1 MNTQRSRCPINLT
14 VELLGDAWSLLIIRD
29 LMFTDRRHFR
39 DLLRMDEK
47 ISSSVLATRLDR
59 LVAAGL
65 LARTDD
71 PTHSQKV
78 IYTLTESGIDL
89 LPVIAQLG
97 IWGRRHQ
104 PASGDLSVQ
113 AAALDEGGDT
123 AIAAVRADLRR
134 EHLLR
139 G

>member
-1 MNTQRSRCPINLT
+1 MNTQRSQCPINLT
-14 VELLGDAWSLLIIRD
+14 VELLGDVWSLLIIRD

-65 LARTDD
+65 LMRTDD

-78 IYTLTESGIDL
+78 VYTLTESGIDL
-89 LPVIAQLG
+89 LPVIAQLA

-104 PASGDLSVQ
+104 PASEDLSVQ
-113 AAALDEGGDT
+113 AAALDEGGDA
-123 AIAAVRADLRR
+123 AIAALRADLRR